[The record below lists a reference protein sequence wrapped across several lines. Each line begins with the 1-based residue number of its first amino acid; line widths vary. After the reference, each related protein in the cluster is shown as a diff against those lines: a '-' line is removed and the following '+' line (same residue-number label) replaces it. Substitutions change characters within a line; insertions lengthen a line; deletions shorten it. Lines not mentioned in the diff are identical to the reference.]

1 MFFFLD
7 IPKWV
12 MALMAAAVVTILGVV
27 IWLLRSNLTVSGGA
41 VEYMSEYEAGSGK
54 STSSAKRNERT
65 AAPKTGFELKPGQQP
80 HNTVINKKG
89 STSNTASVPSQS
101 TAPPVSDDGRG
112 RGGRN

>member
-12 MALMAAAVVTILGVV
+12 MALAAVAVVTILGVV

-41 VEYMSEYEAGSGK
+41 VEYMDGYDAGSGK
-54 STSSAKRNERT
+54 STNSAKRIERT
-65 AAPKTGFELKPGQQP
+65 AAPETGFELKPGQRP
-80 HNTVINKKG
+80 YNTVIKKG
-89 STSNTASVPSQS
+89 STNNTASVPSQ
-101 TAPPVSDDGRG
+101 TAAPPVTDGGRG